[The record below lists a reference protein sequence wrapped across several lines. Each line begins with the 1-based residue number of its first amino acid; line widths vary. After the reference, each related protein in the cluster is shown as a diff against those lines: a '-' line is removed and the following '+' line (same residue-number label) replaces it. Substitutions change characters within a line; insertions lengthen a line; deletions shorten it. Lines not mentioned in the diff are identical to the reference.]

1 MWYIE
6 NVRLMYI
13 RYTMKRPHRHDDGTY
28 HIDGKKY
35 RELFGS
41 RQQVMNGTA
50 YKTAGELTK
59 SGLMMNKWGRI
70 VSKKKH
76 ASAKKEKRL
85 VKHGYTA
92 KKGKFGYVKINS
104 RKMRKSRKVK
114 GGQQQQQDKQEQD
127 GGQQQDRQQQKQQ
140 QQNQQQQDRQQQ
152 EGGQQQKQQNQQQQ
166 DDKQ

>member
-1 MWYIE
+1 
-6 NVRLMYI
+6 MYI

-92 KKGKFGYVKINS
+92 KKGKFGYVKVNS
-104 RKMRKSRKVK
+104 RKMRKSRKIK
-114 GGQQQQQDKQEQD
+114 GGQQQEKNQQQEQD
-127 GGQQQDRQQQKQQ
+127 GGQQQEEK
-140 QQNQQQQDRQQQ
+140 NQQQQQD
-152 EGGQQQKQQNQQQQ
+152 GGQQQKQDKQQDGGQQQKQ
-166 DDKQ
+166 DKQ